1 MLKVKLQRVDQKKK
15 YIERITS
22 KLLKPFNSWSAL
34 GNLIVFLC
42 LLKAVRLVIKTQNFI
57 SYQIDFYLATQ

>member
-1 MLKVKLQRVDQKKK
+1 MLKVKLQRVDQKK

-34 GNLIVFLC
+34 GNLTVFLC

>member
-1 MLKVKLQRVDQKKK
+1 MLKVKLQRVDQKK

-22 KLLKPFNSWSAL
+22 KLLKPFNSSSAL

-42 LLKAVRLVIKTQNFI
+42 LLKTVRLVIRTQNFI

>member
-1 MLKVKLQRVDQKKK
+1 MLKVKLQRVDQKK

-34 GNLIVFLC
+34 GNLIVLLC
-42 LLKAVRLVIKTQNFI
+42 LLKAVRLVIRTQNFI